1 MIESCTLNFH
11 RSIRPNRCIV
21 QMEYKHLYRTEVR
34 LNLIHRFWIDYLCK
48 HQNQI
53 IIRTFRWKWQTPNTV
68 HPHPSQPVLFLSISF
83 SLESLHVYIAKDDD
97 YKNQTVDSR
106 RILIL
111 LLRNRRMWTYFL
123 SFSASRSV
131 FAFEYMRVY
140 YTLQPNWQ
148 VWRKKTR
155 RQQNKLLCRKQDN
168 RI

>member
-1 MIESCTLNFH
+1 MCFIIWIPSLSRLWIMIESCTLNFH
-11 RSIRPNRCIV
+11 RSIQPNRCIV
-21 QMEYKHLYRTEVR
+21 QMEHKHLYRTEVR

-111 LLRNRRMWTYFL
+111 LLHNRRMWTYFL

-140 YTLQPNWQ
+140 YTLQPN
-148 VWRKKTR
+148 
-155 RQQNKLLCRKQDN
+155 
-168 RI
+168 